1 MYSNFEMD
9 GMRGSLQPLLDM
21 RDVCGYAAARNYRI
35 LSDELTEYDQRKR
48 EIMLEIGEPEVVDGK
63 ETGRLHIPTERV
75 GEYLE
80 RMKPYGEVRH
90 SPRLMRVKWGDAIG
104 VLSGNEMLTV
114 QWMFEE

>member
-9 GMRGSLQPLLDM
+9 GMRSSLQPLLDM

-63 ETGRLHIPTERV
+63 ETGRLYIPTERV
-75 GEYLE
+75 
-80 RMKPYGEVRH
+80 